1 MGPEFPVIYEL
12 LDIWWIQAHIT
23 FNGVSILNRSSASV
37 NVPARGI
44 PEDQTGDIH
53 NTLGI
58 KVWLEYKIHRGCIS
72 GMEGMVNMQKGREA
86 FLKEFVL

>member
-37 NVPARGI
+37 NVPAMGI
-44 PEDQTGDIH
+44 PEDQMGDIH
-53 NTLGI
+53 NTGRGGRG
-58 KVWLEYKIHRGCIS
+58 EYSSKRA
-72 GMEGMVNMQKGREA
+72 NFFPDA
-86 FLKEFVL
+86 TALWP